1 MDRSIPENDPLQ
13 KFKPNN
19 QFGPKFGQNQ
29 IDKVRGTA
37 LSRRIKAK
45 AMQAKN
51 GTAHQQ
57 HVAHEQ
63 HMANVKNNP
72 KKYG

>member
-13 KFKPNN
+13 KLKPPQQQ
-19 QFGPKFGQNQ
+19 QFGQRKISELKQ
-29 IDKVRGTA
+29 TA
-37 LSRRIKAK
+37 LSRRIKAR
-45 AMQAKN
+45 AIQARD
-51 GTAHQQ
+51 GSLHQQ

-63 HMANVKNNP
+63 HVANVKNNP